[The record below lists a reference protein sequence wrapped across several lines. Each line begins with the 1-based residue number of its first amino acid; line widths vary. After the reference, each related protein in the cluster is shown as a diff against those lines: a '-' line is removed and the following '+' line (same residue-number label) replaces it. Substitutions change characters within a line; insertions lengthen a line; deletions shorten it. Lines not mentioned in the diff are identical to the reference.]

1 MSQWVIGVDEV
12 GRGPLAGPVVTCAV
26 LWPMGLEWSMLAD
39 SKTLS
44 AKKRE
49 SLVAGIR
56 ERAGRISYGR
66 AEADEIDQLN
76 ILQATMVAMERAVD
90 GLGATDAEILIDG
103 NRVPD
108 GLKGRARAIVGGDG
122 SVAVISAASILAK
135 VARDEEMAAWAETY
149 PGYGFE
155 QHAGYPTK
163 RHLDALDR
171 LGVTPI
177 HRRSFAPV
185 RNRLEA
191 M

>member
-1 MSQWVIGVDEV
+1 VSQWVIGVDEV

-26 LWPMGLEWSMLAD
+26 LWPMDLQWSMLAD

-56 ERAGRISYGR
+56 ERAVRISYGR

-76 ILQATMVAMERAVD
+76 ILQATMVAMERAVE

-103 NRVPD
+103 NRVPE

-135 VARDEEMAAWAETY
+135 VARDEEMAAWAETF

-163 RHLDALDR
+163 SHLDALDR

-185 RNRLEA
+185 KNRLEA

>member
-26 LWPMGLEWSMLAD
+26 LWPIDLQWSMLAD

-44 AKKRE
+44 AKKRQ
-49 SLVAGIR
+49 SLIVGIR
-56 ERAGRISYGR
+56 ERAERISYGR

-76 ILQATMVAMERAVD
+76 ILQATMVAMERAVA
-90 GLGATDAEILIDG
+90 GLGVTDAEILIDG
-103 NRVPD
+103 NRVPE
-108 GLKGRARAIVGGDG
+108 GLHGRARALVGGDG
-122 SVAVISAASILAK
+122 RVAAISAASILAK

-163 RHLDALDR
+163 SHLDALDR

-185 RNRLEA
+185 KNRLEA